1 MSAVFMP
8 VALGALSVSCERLGF
23 MLTSANAG
31 LVRLSFHELNITVL
45 PSCPTGVVFETA
57 RNYRHWLQAWLKHL
71 VAAAGGPLVP
81 AYEAVRSVAIY
92 DTALATFLLPHL
104 VLEVVGQGG
113 QAKERVKDEIVA
125 VMQV

>member
-1 MSAVFMP
+1 M
-8 VALGALSVSCERLGF
+8 
-23 MLTSANAG
+23 
-31 LVRLSFHELNITVL
+31 
-45 PSCPTGVVFETA
+45 FETA
-57 RNYRHWLQAWLKHL
+57 RTYRHWLQAWLKRL

-113 QAKERVKDEIVA
+113 QAKERVKEEIVA
-125 VMQV
+125 VMQVGLGLGGWFV